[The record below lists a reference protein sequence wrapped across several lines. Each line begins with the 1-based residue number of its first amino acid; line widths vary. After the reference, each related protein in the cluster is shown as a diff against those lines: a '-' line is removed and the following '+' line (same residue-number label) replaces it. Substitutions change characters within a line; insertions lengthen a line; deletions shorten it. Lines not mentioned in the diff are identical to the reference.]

1 MSFYSFC
8 DGSRGFA
15 SSHKAQA
22 SHSGLDFVP
31 NQTTFCMSILKS
43 PEIKTDV
50 RLARNEVLRIS
61 ARQPDVWLLD
71 VAIDE
76 CSSVASHDFV
86 ECAR

>member
-1 MSFYSFC
+1 
-8 DGSRGFA
+8 
-15 SSHKAQA
+15 
-22 SHSGLDFVP
+22 
-31 NQTTFCMSILKS
+31 MSILKS

-61 ARQPDVWLLD
+61 ARQPDVWLWD